1 MSKILLLSAG
11 TRPES
16 RNNEAAKIADDFIC
30 SELNNDCSL
39 YDDFFENVPFLR
51 DYNDDQP
58 EYVVKV
64 RDDLIEISK
73 ILIFSPVF
81 NGGYVSHL
89 KNLLDW
95 LSLSFDD
102 YSYNELFKD
111 KSAAVISS
119 VDGKGSNAGNAFNL
133 LSQQLKNY
141 GLNVHENFFLFN
153 EDRKVEELK
162 TNKKLKEDYFDFLK
176 LFINS

>member
-95 LSLSFDD
+95 LL
-102 YSYNELFKD
+102 
-111 KSAAVISS
+111 
-119 VDGKGSNAGNAFNL
+119 
-133 LSQQLKNY
+133 
-141 GLNVHENFFLFN
+141 
-153 EDRKVEELK
+153 R
-162 TNKKLKEDYFDFLK
+162 YFY
-176 LFINS
+176 